1 MTTKEQLLA
10 LLESSKG
17 TYFSGEEIARRL
29 EVSRAAMEKL
39 GVTAADIAAI
49 GITNQRETTVIWEKA
64 SGKPIA
70 NAISLPLNHF
80 ARILLTVVPAISQP
94 QPNIIKP
101 NIAIFAEPG
110 IEVHHELSHTISL
123 APNHSEIPTYL
134 IAAPSTISEAESSP
148 VNRTPILSKMIPAKI
163 KKPKTLSRYSPAA

>member
-1 MTTKEQLLA
+1 MIVKTKKFSRPMT
-10 LLESSKG
+10 SSNAENKNG
-17 TYFSGEEIARRL
+17 ATTEFMPFTAKCSEMSGE
-29 EVSRAAMEKL
+29 KN
-39 GVTAADIAAI
+39 IAAKTPI
-49 GITNQRETTVIWEKA
+49 RAIDI
-64 SGKPIA
+64 SKPIA

-110 IEVHHELSHTISL
+110 IEVHHELSHAISL